1 MSLRDAGLCRTA
13 DGCWYSMW
21 RRKSPRVVPDDGRDG
36 VKFTSIIDLTTLG
49 LSVMLGMSIYILT
62 GQSIKDIA
70 GPSLLLSAIV
80 AATAAGLSGKA
91 LILYRVP
98 SGILHNY

>member
-1 MSLRDAGLCRTA
+1 
-13 DGCWYSMW
+13 
-21 RRKSPRVVPDDGRDG
+21 
-36 VKFTSIIDLTTLG
+36 
-49 LSVMLGMSIYILT
+49 MSIYILT

-98 SGILHNY
+98 SGILHNYWFLYNVNKYVLSITPLHVIHT